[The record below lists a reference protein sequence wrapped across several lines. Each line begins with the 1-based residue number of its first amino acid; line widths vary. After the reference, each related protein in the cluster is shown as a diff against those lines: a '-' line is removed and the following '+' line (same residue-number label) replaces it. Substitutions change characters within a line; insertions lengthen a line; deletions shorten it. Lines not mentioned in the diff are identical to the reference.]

1 MKYIEHND
9 ENAVIMLAHAFS
21 NNSLIP
27 IIGAG
32 FTAGCLTRKS
42 TRVPNGREFKDIM
55 INKICSIKCYS
66 DEQKTKLEKKR
77 FSEVSD
83 LFFDDSWTDTKTRQ
97 LILENNFS
105 GVILDDE
112 KKGS

>member
-66 DEQKTKLEKKR
+66 DEQNLKKNDLVRSVIYFLMTRGQIRKL
-77 FSEVSD
+77 D
-83 LFFDDSWTDTKTRQ
+83 
-97 LILENNFS
+97 N
-105 GVILDDE
+105 
-112 KKGS
+112 